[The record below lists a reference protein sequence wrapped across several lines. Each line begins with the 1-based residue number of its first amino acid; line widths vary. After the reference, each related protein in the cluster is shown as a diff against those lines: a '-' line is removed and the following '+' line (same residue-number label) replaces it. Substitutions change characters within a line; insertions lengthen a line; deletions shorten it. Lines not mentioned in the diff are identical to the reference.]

1 MAGRKADRTAPT
13 APNAEVVYLL
23 GQLRHVLTMPGKRC
37 VLLDAGRGLATHMA
51 RSIGKGDVLMEVSF
65 RFYANEVVNIVDE
78 AGQRGTNI
86 IAITDSTLS
95 PLAKWARVLFAVS
108 EHDYSFSRSLAAPMC
123 LAQALVA
130 AVAARS
136 APDAAMTAAARSIL

>member
-1 MAGRKADRTAPT
+1 MA
-13 APNAEVVYLL
+13 
-23 GQLRHVLTMPGKRC
+23 
-37 VLLDAGRGLATHMA
+37 
-51 RSIGKGDVLMEVSF
+51 VSF

-95 PLAKWARVLFAVS
+95 PLAKWAKVLFAVP

>member
-13 APNAEVVYLL
+13 APNAEVIYLP

-78 AGQRGTNI
+78 ASQRGT
-86 IAITDSTLS
+86 
-95 PLAKWARVLFAVS
+95 PAVS

-130 AVAARS
+130 AVAARIH
-136 APDAAMTAAARSIL
+136 PDDQPPRIPTT

>member
-23 GQLRHVLTMPGKRC
+23 GQLRSAPVAELLRYVLTMLGKRC
-37 VLLDAGRGLATHMA
+37 VLLDAGGGLATHMA
-51 RSIGKGDVLMEVSF
+51 RSIGKDDVLMAVSF
-65 RFYANEVVNIVDE
+65 RFYANEVVNIV
-78 AGQRGTNI
+78 
-86 IAITDSTLS
+86 AITDSTLS
-95 PLAKWARVLFAVS
+95 PLAKWAKVLFAVP

>member
-37 VLLDAGRGLATHMA
+37 VPLDAGRGLATHMA
-51 RSIGKGDVLMEVSF
+51 RCIGKGDVLMEVSF
-65 RFYANEVVNIVDE
+65 RFYANEVVNIV
-78 AGQRGTNI
+78 
-86 IAITDSTLS
+86 AITDSTLS

>member
-13 APNAEVVYLL
+13 APNAEVVYLP

-65 RFYANEVVNIVDE
+65 RFYANEVVNIV
-78 AGQRGTNI
+78 
-86 IAITDSTLS
+86 AITDSTLS